1 MNILIFNEF
10 YTPYIVGGAEVST
23 QMLAESLVSLGHKV
37 TVCTTCDRDYK
48 DVVNGVNVIYVRI
61 ENIYWPYKTSRKNAF
76 GKLAWHFLDIR
87 NIRYSKRFNEIID
100 EVKPDIVHSNNISGF
115 SCFVWTS
122 AAKKRI
128 PIVHTIRDYYLMC
141 TKVSMY
147 RGVECNNQCFRCKI
161 FSLLKRQASKKVD
174 AVIGISSF
182 ILNRH
187 IDYGYFQYA
196 KYKKIIGNPVKVSK
210 LSNEHKIRTYNIGY
224 IGSLS
229 DAKGVGL
236 LVRVFNKI
244 GNKKYKLLLA
254 GKGDNLYIQQLESMA
269 TNSNIQFLG
278 FVNPNDF
285 YNKIDLLVVP
295 SQWKEPFGRV
305 VIEAISKG
313 IPVIA
318 SCNGGL
324 PEILEGRQ
332 EGNVFANAESLEK
345 LLREYMDGIYNFDF
359 SDIQSFRDKYNA
371 LNIAKQYESVYY
383 DLIN

>member
-10 YTPYIVGGAEVST
+10 YTPYIVGGAEIST
-23 QMLAESLVSLGHKV
+23 QMLAEALVSLGHKV
-37 TVCTTCDRDYK
+37 TVCTTCNRDYK
-48 DVVNGVNVIYVRI
+48 KVVNGVDVIYVKI
-61 ENIYWPYKTSRKNAF
+61 ENIYWPYKTSRKKA
-76 GKLAWHFLDIR
+76 LARFTWHTLDIK
-87 NIRYSKRFNEIID
+87 NIRYSKRFNEIIG
-100 EVKPDIVHSNNISGF
+100 EVKPDIVHSNNICGF
-115 SCFVWTS
+115 SCFVWSS

-147 RGVECNNQCFRCKI
+147 REEECKKQCGRCKI
-161 FSLLKRQASKKVD
+161 FSLLKLKASRKVD

-182 ILNRH
+182 ILKRH
-187 IDYGYFQYA
+187 VEHGYFQYT
-196 KYKKIIGNPVKVSK
+196 KYKKVISNPIKVSEI
-210 LSNEHKIRTYNIGY
+210 SNEHKTRTYNIGY

-236 LVRVFNKI
+236 LVKVFNKI

-254 GKGDNLYIQQLESMA
+254 GKGDNQYRLKLESMA
-269 TNSNIQFLG
+269 FNCNIRLLG
-278 FVNPNDF
+278 FVNPDDF
-285 YNKIDLLVVP
+285 YKKIDLLVVP

-324 PEILEGRQ
+324 PEILEGRK
-332 EGNVFANAESLEK
+332 EGKVFDNAESLEK
-345 LLREYMDGIYNFDF
+345 LLREYMDGISNFDF
-359 SDIQSFRDKYNA
+359 SDIKSFRDKYSV
-371 LNIAKQYESVYY
+371 LNIAKQYENVYY
-383 DLIN
+383 DLTN

>member
-1 MNILIFNEF
+1 ME
-10 YTPYIVGGAEVST
+10 
-23 QMLAESLVSLGHKV
+23 
-37 TVCTTCDRDYK
+37 
-48 DVVNGVNVIYVRI
+48 
-61 ENIYWPYKTSRKNAF
+61 
-76 GKLAWHFLDIR
+76 
-87 NIRYSKRFNEIID
+87 
-100 EVKPDIVHSNNISGF
+100 
-115 SCFVWTS
+115 
-122 AAKKRI
+122 
-128 PIVHTIRDYYLMC
+128 
-141 TKVSMY
+141 
-147 RGVECNNQCFRCKI
+147 
-161 FSLLKRQASKKVD
+161 
-174 AVIGISSF
+174 
-182 ILNRH
+182 
-187 IDYGYFQYA
+187 YGYFQYA
-196 KYKKIIGNPVKVSK
+196 KYKKIIGNPVKVSE

-236 LVRVFNKI
+236 LVRVFNNI

-332 EGNVFANAESLEK
+332 EGSVFSNAESLEK
-345 LLREYMDGIYNFDF
+345 LLREYMDGISNFDF
-359 SDIQSFRDKYNA
+359 SDIKLFRDKYNA
-371 LNIAKQYESVYY
+371 LNIAKQYESMYY